1 MGRVDK
7 KPDIKRLAA
16 MRGGVVVGGSR
27 AIDGYE
33 SGEVSWQTPQ
43 QNKVNEGPKSN

>member
-7 KPDIKRLAA
+7 NPEIKSLFA

-43 QNKVNEGPKSN
+43 WNKVNEGSKSN